1 MSWIWNGI
9 FQKENIK
16 TSSEKSQAHL
26 RERCNIFNN
35 AYKNQYKIKQIN
47 LYISQVLFERLSP
60 EEFLFNAKQYYKEP
74 KILRPL

>member
-1 MSWIWNGI
+1 MNLKWYLSKRKYKDFIT
-9 FQKENIK
+9 KK
-16 TSSEKSQAHL
+16 SSTL